1 MKKEKVA
8 FPQTLHEAIKY
19 FANDDHAFDFLKSI
33 RWPDGVVKCPRCGS
47 KDVFFLST
55 RKIWKCKSKHEKQQF
70 SVKVGTVLE
79 DSPIALDKWLCAF
92 WLIANC
98 KNGVSSYE
106 LARDIGVTQKTAW
119 FMLHRIRLAMQN
131 ESTEQFSG
139 RVEADETFIGGKARN
154 MHADKKGHVKAGVVG
169 KVAVMGLLERNSPDR
184 ASRIKVRVV
193 RNVRRHGLQREVK
206 EGVLKGSEIYTDEL
220 RSYTGLEQ
228 DYIHKVINHAECY
241 AKGHV
246 HTNGLENFW
255 SLLKRGIKGTYVSV
269 EPFHLFRYLDEQSFR
284 FNERK
289 DNDAGRF
296 VKVVAGILGKGLRYA
311 KLIGKTDGDGLPKK
325 AKSWWTETWLLNHLG
340 FETD

>member
-1 MKKEKVA
+1 MNKEQVA
-8 FPQTLHEAIKY
+8 FPKTLHEAIKY
-19 FANDDHAFDFLKSI
+19 FANDDHAFDFMKSI

-92 WLIANC
+92 WLIANA
-98 KNGVSSYE
+98 KNGISSYE
-106 LARDIGVTQKTAW
+106 LHRSLGVTQKTAW
-119 FMLHRIRLAMQN
+119 FMLHRIRLAMQDGSI
-131 ESTEQFSG
+131 EKFSG
-139 RVEADETFIGGKARN
+139 RVEADETFIGGRARN
-154 MHADKKGHVKAGVVG
+154 MHADKRAKLQKGRGSIG
-169 KVAVMGLLERNSPDR
+169 KVAVMGLLERNSPER

-193 RNVRRHGLQREVK
+193 RNVRRARLQNEIK
-206 EGVLKGSEIYTDEL
+206 EQVVEGSEIYTDAL
-220 RSYTGLEQ
+220 ASYSGLAKE
-228 DYIHKVINHAECY
+228 YIHQVIDHAECY

-296 VKVVAGILGKGLRYA
+296 VKVVAGVIGKGLRYA
-311 KLIGKTDGDGLPKK
+311 KLIGKKGDDGLPQK

-340 FETD
+340 LE